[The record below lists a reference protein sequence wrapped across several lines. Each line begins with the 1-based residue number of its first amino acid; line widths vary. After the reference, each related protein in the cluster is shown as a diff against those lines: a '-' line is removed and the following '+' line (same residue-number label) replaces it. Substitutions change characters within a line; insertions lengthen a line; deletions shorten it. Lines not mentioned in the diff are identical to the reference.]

1 MFQKCAML
9 AAAAALVLAAACE
22 RTDGQR
28 NPDVE
33 KKPAADADTAP
44 TSGYVDRGISI
55 VDGAA
60 DRTTGAVK
68 DASITSAVK
77 AKFLADTTVKGL
89 NIDVDTRAG
98 VVALNGTASSRAEAD
113 RAVMLAR
120 NTEGVSHVVDNLHV
134 K

>member
-9 AAAAALVLAAACE
+9 AAAAGLVAAVACD

-28 NPDVE
+28 SPGVE
-33 KKPAADADTAP
+33 KPAADADTAP
-44 TSGYVDRGISI
+44 TGGYVDRGIDI

-60 DRTTGAVK
+60 DRTSAAVK
-68 DASITSAVK
+68 EASITSAVK

-89 NIDVDTRAG
+89 TIDIDTRAG
-98 VVALNGTASSRAEAD
+98 VVGLTGTPAPLAEAD

-120 NTEGVSHVVDNLHV
+120 NTEGVSHVVDNLQV